1 MSMQRLD
8 DLGVSAFCE
17 SMAMM
22 LHSSIQVDEAV
33 GLLQQQSGRARDGV
47 LAEGLR
53 VMKAQVDEGA
63 GLHAAME
70 KSGIFPK
77 YALQMVKTGE
87 RSGHLEDILF
97 RLGRYYAEQKTIAEK
112 LKNAVTYPA
121 AMLVLIIAVL
131 LAMLTLV
138 LPAFRGVY
146 DSLTGSLGASAYRY
160 ITWAYAFCWIALAGM
175 VLLAGGLLLGLRLW
189 NGGKR
194 EMVEGVLNR
203 IPLCRSIL
211 ETMGMFR
218 FTSALTTFLSAGEM
232 QDDAVL
238 DSLPMTDCRTVEE
251 KLRRCVKS
259 MEEGH
264 SIAQA
269 AYDEELFEPVYG
281 RMLLAGERSG
291 SMESVLQRL
300 TTLLEENATSLVDRL
315 VGIVDPLLSG
325 VLMVTVGLSL
335 LSVMLPLIGMMNS
348 IG

>member
-1 MSMQRLD
+1 MGKRSLD

-22 LHSSIQVDEAV
+22 LHSSIQVDEAI
-33 GLLQQQSGRARDGV
+33 GLLQQQSDKERGV
-47 LAEGLR
+47 LSEGLR
-53 VMKAQVDEGA
+53 VMKTQVDEGQ
-63 GLHAAME
+63 GLYGAME
-70 KSGIFPK
+70 KSGIFPD
-77 YALQMVKTGE
+77 YALNMVKMGE

-97 RLGRYYAEQKTIAEK
+97 RLGRYYAEQKTIAQK

-121 AMLVLIIAVL
+121 AMLILIVAVL
-131 LAMLTLV
+131 LAMLTMV
-138 LPAFRGVY
+138 LPAFGDVY
-146 DSLTGSLGASAYRY
+146 DDLTGSLGVSAYRY
-160 ITWAYAFCWIALAGM
+160 ITWAYAFCWIALVVMA
-175 VLLAGGLLLGLRLW
+175 LLAAGLLLGLYLW
-189 NGGKR
+189 RKGR
-194 EMVEGVLNR
+194 QEAVEKVLYR

-211 ETMGMFR
+211 ENMGMFR
-218 FTSALTTFLSAGEM
+218 FTSALTTFISAGEM

-238 DSLPMTDCRTVEE
+238 NSLPMTDCRSVEE
-251 KLRRCVKS
+251 KLQRCVRR

-291 SMESVLQRL
+291 SMESVLGRL
-300 TTLLEENATSLVDRL
+300 TNLLEENVSALVDRL

-348 IG
+348 VG